1 MTQPIARRGHRL
13 SVLALVAALLI
24 GTIGM
29 ATTSASAQPTLPV
42 PALGEIT
49 VDLYQ
54 CDTGRLGQRFH
65 VTNLYD
71 VPPGSDDADF
81 PLAYSFE
88 ATYEG
93 GAFVRQNPPSV
104 FSTNPEGAPFTGN
117 FTSTYTIPTT
127 HPGTGAP
134 LVSVELYAAIG
145 YGGPGLGA
153 IDNPVD
159 STSTVYTPDCHGSV
173 VDGLIAALKRILL
186 EIFGS

>member
-1 MTQPIARRGHRL
+1 MTIRIVERGHRL
-13 SVLALVAALLI
+13 SAFTLIAALLV
-24 GTIGM
+24 GTISMGS
-29 ATTSASAQPTLPV
+29 ASASAQPTLPV
-42 PALGEIT
+42 PSLGEIT

-54 CDTGRLGQRFH
+54 CHTGRLGQRFH
-65 VTNLYD
+65 VTNLYH
-71 VPPGSDDADF
+71 VPSDSDATDF
-81 PLAYSFE
+81 PLVYSFE

-134 LVSVELYAAIG
+134 LVSIELFAAIG
-145 YGGPGLGA
+145 YGGPGFGA
-153 IDNPVD
+153 IDNPTD
-159 STSTVYTPDCHGSV
+159 STSTVYTPECHGGV

>member
-1 MTQPIARRGHRL
+1 MTP
-13 SVLALVAALLI
+13 
-24 GTIGM
+24 
-29 ATTSASAQPTLPV
+29 TSRWRTASRQPTK
-42 PALGEIT
+42 EE
-49 VDLYQ
+49 
-54 CDTGRLGQRFH
+54 RS
-65 VTNLYD
+65 
-71 VPPGSDDADF
+71 SDKI
-81 PLAYSFE
+81 
-88 ATYEG
+88 
-93 GAFVRQNPPSV
+93 
-104 FSTNPEGAPFTGN
+104 PEGAPFTGN

-145 YGGPGLGA
+145 YGGSGLGA